1 LAAKLQLGE
10 SQVALKVF
18 RVSGKAGALPENW
31 VPKLELGN
39 QSEIAGSRRLN
50 WLGIALR

>member
-10 SQVALKVF
+10 RQVAPGF
-18 RVSGKAGALPENW
+18 PGSGKAGALPENW

-39 QSEIAGSRRLN
+39 QSEIL
-50 WLGIALR
+50 